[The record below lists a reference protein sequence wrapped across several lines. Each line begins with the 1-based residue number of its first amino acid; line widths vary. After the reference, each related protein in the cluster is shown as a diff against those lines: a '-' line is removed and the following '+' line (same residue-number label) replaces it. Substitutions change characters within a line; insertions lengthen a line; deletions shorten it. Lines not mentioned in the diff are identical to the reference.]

1 MGQDKDGNVRTR
13 DNMPPPAPKLA
24 VDSVAKFIA
33 DGTYVVTYNG
43 NGLQQAGASNSNP
56 DSTWYEFTIKN
67 KGGNVVGEYHIHPYG
82 VGKFASGN
90 LRIKDSSAFGN
101 YMVGRATDWQPLCN
115 SVKGQV

>member
-13 DNMPPPAPKLA
+13 DNMPKPSPKLA
-24 VDSVAKFIA
+24 VDTVVKFIS
-33 DGTYVVTYNG
+33 DGTYVVKYRG
-43 NGLQQAGASNSNP
+43 NGLQQASSSNSNP
-56 DSTWYEFTIKN
+56 DSTWYEFDIKN
-67 KGGNVVGEYHIHPYG
+67 KGGDVVGEYHIHPYG

-115 SVKGQV
+115 TVKSQI